1 MLVITVDFRAVPGA
15 EAAFLARVRRQA
27 AESLAAEPGCRRFDV
42 CTDPGDGA
50 YVGGH
55 VFLYEI
61 YDDDAAFAAHLA
73 SAHYASFDADARA
86 LVAAKE
92 VSRWHLTG

>member
-42 CTDPGDGA
+42 CTDPGDG
-50 YVGGH
+50 GH

-73 SAHYASFDADARA
+73 SAHYAAFDADVRA

-92 VSRWHLTG
+92 VARWHLTD